1 MRPRFTD
8 LHRFPNGTYTPAKE
22 SEKPN
27 YLRNKFNR
35 IRAEMTRQTQDA
47 TVTPMKKRK
56 FA

>member
-8 LHRFPNGTYTPAKE
+8 LHRFPNGAYTPYKE

-35 IRAEMTRQTQDA
+35 IRAEMARQTQDA

-56 FA
+56 IA